1 MIVFKLIA
9 FAVIFWLCNQL
20 WTLISVFAGIIPT
33 PKNDEEKAYIL
44 ATSTPYNVQ
53 RVIFAS
59 VMSVTTV
66 LIILAAIYTAVAWAA
81 GWPIY

>member
-9 FAVIFWLCNQL
+9 FAAIVMVCNQL
-20 WTLISVFAGIIPT
+20 WTWISLFAGIVPT

-44 ATSTPYNVQ
+44 ATSTPYNVH

-66 LIILAAIYTAVAWAA
+66 LIILAAIYTALAWAA

>member
-1 MIVFKLIA
+1 VIVFKLIA
-9 FAVIFWLCNQL
+9 FAVIVMVCSQL
-20 WTLISVFAGIIPT
+20 WTLISVFAGIVPT

-44 ATSTPYNVQ
+44 ATSTPYKVH

>member
-1 MIVFKLIA
+1 MILFKLIA
-9 FAVIFWLCNQL
+9 FAVIVWVCNQL
-20 WTLISVFAGIIPT
+20 WTWIAVFAGIVPT

-44 ATSTPYNVQ
+44 ATSKPYNVQ
-53 RVIFAS
+53 RVVFAS

-66 LIILAAIYTAVAWAA
+66 LIILAAIYTAVAWAV

>member
-1 MIVFKLIA
+1 MIVLKLIA
-9 FAVIFWLCNQL
+9 FAVIVWLCNQL
-20 WTLISVFAGIIPT
+20 WTFIAVFAGIVPT

-44 ATSTPYNVQ
+44 ATSAPYNVQ

-59 VMSVTTV
+59 VMTVTTV
-66 LIILAAIYTAVAWAA
+66 LIILATIYTAVAWAA